1 MIEIN
6 KEKLSKFINLKYV
19 HICPFFK
26 DQSFKRVLRIHRRLA
41 PHSPSIQ
48 VACRKWYGH
57 PGHHTLH
64 IWCTYI
70 YMTSYLACCVFCPLY
85 TTEGCSCVNILPL
98 GMSSQTF
105 IPKIFWNTLKQ
116 LRLSENRDPG
126 RRKQHSVSV
135 DHHVPNDMISNGLL
149 GYGIL
154 QDSKTNSALFSETI
168 DYMSGF
174 QNCASEVVLQNPER
188 LSKLCKSWKK

>member
-1 MIEIN
+1 MVRPPRT
-6 KEKLSKFINLKYV
+6 SY
-19 HICPFFK
+19 
-26 DQSFKRVLRIHRRLA
+26 LA
-41 PHSPSIQ
+41 HLMYI
-48 VACRKWYGH
+48 
-57 PGHHTLH
+57 
-64 IWCTYI
+64 YI

>member
-1 MIEIN
+1 MAPLGTLDLWSCQAYTWDVNPTVCSSLVVSSWSSGQLARWNVEKNCLKPRKNVILIHEPEIWWNMIEIN

-26 DQSFKRVLRIHRRLA
+26 DQSFKKVLRIHRRLA

-70 YMTSYLACCVFCPLY
+70 YIYDIIPCLLCFLPPLHY
-85 TTEGCSCVNILPL
+85 
-98 GMSSQTF
+98 
-105 IPKIFWNTLKQ
+105 
-116 LRLSENRDPG
+116 
-126 RRKQHSVSV
+126 RR
-135 DHHVPNDMISNGLL
+135 M
-149 GYGIL
+149 
-154 QDSKTNSALFSETI
+154 
-168 DYMSGF
+168 
-174 QNCASEVVLQNPER
+174 
-188 LSKLCKSWKK
+188 

>member
-1 MIEIN
+1 MILIHEPEIWWNMIEIN

-26 DQSFKRVLRIHRRLA
+26 DQSFKKVLRIHRRLA

-70 YMTSYLACCVFCPLY
+70 YIWHHTLLVVFFAPSTLQKDVAAWIYYLL
-85 TTEGCSCVNILPL
+85 GCQV
-98 GMSSQTF
+98 
-105 IPKIFWNTLKQ
+105 
-116 LRLSENRDPG
+116 RLSSKRYFETPWNNFFCLKTETQG
-126 RRKQHSVSV
+126 NKMETTN
-135 DHHVPNDMISNGLL
+135 PNVFTFL
-149 GYGIL
+149 
-154 QDSKTNSALFSETI
+154 
-168 DYMSGF
+168 DY
-174 QNCASEVVLQNPER
+174 EHKPLR
-188 LSKLCKSWKK
+188 